1 VVEHERVWA
10 AVGERRVRFLTNVM
24 GTWLLSETVRGWE
37 AVGER
42 IDLAELLEAAAAD
55 HPSGRALR
63 RAGPRFLPPG
73 DMPTRLSAWCA
84 EHGVE
89 VPQGPARLVRSI
101 VLSLAA
107 GFARAVDQAAGLSG
121 RRCTTN
127 VLVQAHLPRGR
138 RR

>member
-42 IDLAELLEAAAAD
+42 IDLAELLEQQQ
-55 HPSGRALR
+55 PTTRPVALFDVQDPR
-63 RAGPRFLPPG
+63 FLWSSVHHERPRAGP
-73 DMPTRLSAWCA
+73 
-84 EHGVE
+84 
-89 VPQGPARLVRSI
+89 
-101 VLSLAA
+101 
-107 GFARAVDQAAGLSG
+107 
-121 RRCTTN
+121 
-127 VLVQAHLPRGR
+127 LPRGR